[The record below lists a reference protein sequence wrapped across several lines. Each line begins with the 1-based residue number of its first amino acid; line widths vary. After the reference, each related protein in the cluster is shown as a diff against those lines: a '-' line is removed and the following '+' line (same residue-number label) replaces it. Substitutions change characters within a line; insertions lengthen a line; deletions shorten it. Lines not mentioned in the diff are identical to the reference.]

1 MNYHEFTKLMV
12 EKIKDDIIKEK
23 IDVEISE
30 YAENE
35 VVVEPKGLNQYYSIK
50 NNIEDIYD
58 YLNGD
63 SFVECLHKQK
73 AIYQNLHTALR
84 EIESLN
90 KFVSV
95 EKVYEAFN
103 KGSLIFSLINAY
115 DNDKLLMDVPYREYQ
130 DLAIVYR
137 MVINDENGE
146 ILSPII
152 HNDLLKLLNF
162 TENELYEIA
171 YKNMERNYPI
181 IIHDSKEEKFC
192 IKNNFQFPFELKW
205 NLKKLCRDE
214 MYMLSNI
221 KHRYGSAVILYDGV
235 LETIAEE
242 LETDL
247 YVIFTSINEVLVTTE
262 EYLCEHWDDI
272 EYVPGLVKDINFL
285 HVFTYNRLSNQ
296 LYRYDRVEKVLV
308 KVESNVSKSVL
319 DY

>member
-12 EKIKDDIIKEK
+12 KKIKDDIIKEK

-58 YLNGD
+58 YLNVD

-162 TENELYEIA
+162 TENELYEMA

-181 IIHDSKEEKFC
+181 IIHDSKEEEFC

-205 NLKKLCRDE
+205 NLKKLYRNE
-214 MYMLSNI
+214 LYMVSNF
-221 KHRYGSAVILYDGV
+221 KRHYGATAILLDGV
-235 LETIAEE
+235 LDTIAEK
-242 LETDL
+242 LGTDL
-247 YVIFTSINEVLVTTE
+247 YVMFSSMHEVLITTE

-272 EYVPGLVKDINFL
+272 EYVPGMVKDINFL
-285 HVFTYNRLSNQ
+285 HVYTYNRLSNR
-296 LYRYDRVEKVLV
+296 LYRYDRANKVLV
-308 KVESNVSKSVL
+308 KVESDVSKSVL